1 VPVSFPFHRVA
12 AVAALSLAFGLP
24 SWATGPALTL
34 VEALETAVSRSQQI
48 AAQDAVITS
57 AREQAVSAAQLPDPV
72 LKLGVDNLPVNGE
85 DRFSLTNDF
94 MTMRRIGVMQEIPRA
109 QKRQLRA
116 ERFERDAQRAQAERQ
131 VALATVQRSTATAWL
146 DLYYT
151 QAMQALLQRQLEET
165 RLQVQAAE
173 TAFASGRGSQ
183 ADAFAARA
191 ALILLEDR
199 LSQTERQARSASIA
213 LTRWVGAAAERAPFG
228 PPLWQSTPLESAQ
241 AVEHLA
247 RHPDIRVLAAQ
258 IESAKTNARLAQAN
272 TQADWTV
279 EASYS
284 QRGAAYSDMLSFG
297 VSIPLQVD
305 RKNRQDR
312 DVAAKLALV
321 REAQAQFD
329 DMLRGQD
336 AEVRSLVNDW
346 RNGKERVAR
355 FNGQL
360 IPTAQQRTQAA
371 LTSYRSGKG
380 DLAGALSARRDE
392 IDVRL
397 QALALE
403 QDTARLWAQLHYLIP
418 DSTPTTNRP
427 EQP

>member
-1 VPVSFPFHRVA
+1 MSNSFPFHRVA
-12 AVAALSLAFGLP
+12 AATVALAFGLP
-24 SWATGPALTL
+24 SWASPPLTL
-34 VEALETAVSRSQQI
+34 AEALATAVDRSQQI
-48 AAQDAVITS
+48 TAQDAVILS
-57 AREQAVSAAQLPDPV
+57 ARELAVSAAQLPDPV

-85 DRFSLTNDF
+85 DRFSLTNEF

-116 ERFERDAQRAQAERQ
+116 ERFERDAQRAQAERHM
-131 VALATVQRSTATAWL
+131 ALAVVQRSTATAWL
-146 DLYYT
+146 DRYYT
-151 QAMQALLQRQLEET
+151 QAMQGLLQRQLEET

-173 TAFASGRGSQ
+173 TAFGSGRGSQ

-199 LSQTERQARSASIA
+199 LSQIERQARGASIV
-213 LTRWVGAAAERAPFG
+213 LTRWVGVAAERMPSG
-228 PPLWQSTPLESAQ
+228 PPPWQSTPLESAQ
-241 AVEHLA
+241 SVERLQL
-247 RHPDIRVLAAQ
+247 HPDIRVLAAH
-258 IESAKTNARLAQAN
+258 IETAKTDARLAQAN
-272 TQADWTV
+272 QQADWTV

-284 QRGAAYSDMLSFG
+284 QRGSAYSNMLSFG
-297 VSIPLQVD
+297 VSIPLQGD

-321 REAQAQFD
+321 QEAQARFD

-336 AEVRSLVNDW
+336 TEVRSLLNDW

-371 LTSYRSGKG
+371 VTSYRSGKG
-380 DLAGALSARRDE
+380 DLAAALSARRDE

-418 DSTPTTNRP
+418 DSTPTTNRA

>member
-1 VPVSFPFHRVA
+1 MPISFPFHRVA
-12 AVAALSLAFGLP
+12 AAAALYLAFGLP
-24 SWATGPALTL
+24 SWAGAPLTL
-34 VEALETAVSRSQQI
+34 LEALETAVSRSQQI

-109 QKRQLRA
+109 EKRQLRA

-131 VALATVQRSTATAWL
+131 MALATVQRSTATAWL

-151 QAMQALLQRQLEET
+151 QAMQELLQRQLEET

-173 TAFASGRGSQ
+173 TAFGSGRGSQ
-183 ADAFAARA
+183 ADVFAARA
-191 ALILLEDR
+191 ALIMLEDR
-199 LSQTERQARSASIA
+199 LSQTDRQARGASLMLA
-213 LTRWVGAAAERAPFG
+213 RWVGAAAERMPSG
-228 PPLWQSTPLESAQ
+228 PPPWQSTPLESALS
-241 AVEHLA
+241 AEHLQQ
-247 RHPDIRVLAAQ
+247 HPDIQVLAAQ
-258 IESAKTNARLAQAN
+258 IDVAKTDARLAQAN
-272 TQADWTV
+272 KQADWTV

-284 QRGAAYSDMLSFG
+284 QRGAAYSNMLSFG

-305 RKNRQDR
+305 SKNRQDR
-312 DVAAKLALV
+312 EVAAKLALV
-321 REAQAQFD
+321 NEAQARFD
-329 DMLRGQD
+329 DMLRGHEAD
-336 AEVRSLVNDW
+336 VRILLNDW
-346 RNGKERVAR
+346 RSGKERVAR
-355 FNGQL
+355 FNSQL

-371 LTSYRSGKG
+371 ATSYRSGKG
-380 DLAGALSARRDE
+380 DLAAALSARRDE

-403 QDTARLWAQLHYLIP
+403 QETARLWAQLHYLIP

>member
-1 VPVSFPFHRVA
+1 
-12 AVAALSLAFGLP
+12 
-24 SWATGPALTL
+24 
-34 VEALETAVSRSQQI
+34 
-48 AAQDAVITS
+48 
-57 AREQAVSAAQLPDPV
+57 
-72 LKLGVDNLPVNGE
+72 
-85 DRFSLTNDF
+85 
-94 MTMRRIGVMQEIPRA
+94 M
-109 QKRQLRA
+109 
-116 ERFERDAQRAQAERQ
+116 
-131 VALATVQRSTATAWL
+131 
-146 DLYYT
+146 
-151 QAMQALLQRQLEET
+151 
-165 RLQVQAAE
+165 
-173 TAFASGRGSQ
+173 
-183 ADAFAARA
+183 
-191 ALILLEDR
+191 
-199 LSQTERQARSASIA
+199 
-213 LTRWVGAAAERAPFG
+213 
-228 PPLWQSTPLESAQ
+228 
-241 AVEHLA
+241 EHLE

-258 IESAKTNARLAQAN
+258 IDVAKTEARLSQAN
-272 TQADWTV
+272 KQADWTV

-284 QRGAAYSDMLSFG
+284 QRGSAYSNMLSFV
-297 VSIPLQVD
+297 VSIPLQID

-312 DVAAKLALV
+312 EATAKLALV
-321 REAQAQFD
+321 QEAQARFD

-380 DLAGALSARRDE
+380 DLAAALSARRDE
-392 IDVRL
+392 IDVRM